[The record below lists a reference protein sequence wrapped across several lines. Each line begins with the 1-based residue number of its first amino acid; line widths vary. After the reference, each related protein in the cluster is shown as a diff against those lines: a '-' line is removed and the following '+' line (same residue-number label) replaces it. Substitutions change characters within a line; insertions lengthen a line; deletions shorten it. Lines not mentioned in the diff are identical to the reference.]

1 MSNPVEWHTSVER
14 LLQELTDESQIRSK
28 LHYKQY
34 MSYRRRN
41 QCFTLPVVIL
51 SVLSGS
57 ANFISEGYE
66 MITKKYMVLCTG
78 AVSIL
83 VSVISAVS
91 QFLKLA
97 QLEES
102 NRISSLQWGKFYTR
116 IKFQLYLRRK
126 KRDPCHD
133 FLLSVFSEY
142 DRLYEM
148 SPPLLSAFIKHI
160 RKKLRNREL
169 NGFILPF
176 YMNGVQRVVKY
187 EESKDEFENNY
198 SNNSDDAKIEEA

>member
-1 MSNPVEWHTSVER
+1 MATPVVWHDSVER

-41 QCFTLPVVIL
+41 QCFTIPVVVL

-57 ANFISEGYE
+57 ASFISEGFTNL
-66 MITKKYMVLCTG
+66 TKKYMIMG
-78 AVSIL
+78 IGMVSIF
-83 VSVISAVS
+83 VSIVSAVS

-102 NRISSLQWGKFYTR
+102 NRMSSLQWGKFYSR
-116 IKFQLYLRRK
+116 IKFQLYLQRENREV
-126 KRDPCHD
+126 CHD

-142 DRLYEM
+142 ERLYET
-148 SPPLLSAFIKHI
+148 SPP
-160 RKKLRNREL
+160 
-169 NGFILPF
+169 F
-176 YMNGVQRVVKY
+176 YPP
-187 EESKDEFENNY
+187 S
-198 SNNSDDAKIEEA
+198 